1 MSEIVRRKTPT
12 VQIGNIKMG
21 SGHPIVVQ
29 SMTNTPTKYVD
40 QTVEQIIE
48 LADAGSELVRV
59 TVNDTE
65 AMNAIPE
72 IVRILRAKGYD
83 IPIIGDFHY
92 NGHKLL
98 ANNEEAARLL
108 AKYRINPGNVGK
120 GEKHDANFATMI
132 NMAIQ
137 YNKPVRIGVN
147 WGSLDQ
153 ELFTEMME
161 ENAKLEKPKD
171 FKDVVIDAMVRSA
184 ITSVEA
190 AIKLGLPKEK
200 IVVSVKMSEVQEML
214 EVYQVLAEKT
224 DYVLHLGLTE
234 AGTGVKGLISSGAA
248 LAVLLQKGIGDTI
261 RISLTPEPG
270 VPRSREVEACTSL
283 LQSMNFRFF
292 RPSVTSCPGCGRTD
306 SDYFIHLAKDVNEH
320 IAQKIKEWRPKFPGV
335 EKIKIAVMGCIVN
348 GPGESK
354 YADIG
359 ISLPGMLESPRAPV
373 YIDGRLSQTLEGDNI
388 ITEFIDILEN
398 YIQKKHQD

>member
-1 MSEIVRRKTPT
+1 MSEIIRRKTPT

-21 SGHPIVVQ
+21 SDHPIVVQ

-83 IPIIGDFHY
+83 TPIIGDFHY

-184 ITSVEA
+184 ITSVET
-190 AIKLGLPKEK
+190 AIKLGLSKEK

-234 AGTGVKGLISSGAA
+234 AGTGVKGLIASGAA

-306 SDYFIHLAKDVNEH
+306 SDYFIHLAKNVNEH